1 LPTRHAWNDNN
12 YEGKLLR
19 SAISKLAKRLKKS
32 DDLSTDE
39 LIKIINCM
47 ATASNAKKGLSE
59 YEHYNKKLDHVLSL
73 LKERE
78 LVKYNI
84 EAKDD
89 IKHLPR
95 PQD

>member
-1 LPTRHAWNDNN
+1 
-12 YEGKLLR
+12 
-19 SAISKLAKRLKKS
+19 
-32 DDLSTDE
+32 
-39 LIKIINCM
+39 M